1 MGAASP
7 VLSPSITLMLT
18 GQAETRM
25 IPYSL
30 PQAPLSALLVLANLF
45 PLQGFHPNNVGHGQS
60 QGNAS
65 PHGAAPA
72 NGQPLAPTAKFPRP
86 SEFLRTL
93 ARDYILDP
101 RTSIGEIRMKPS
113 GNGLMEMT
121 ITLKAEGTV

>member
-1 MGAASP
+1 MP
-7 VLSPSITLMLT
+7 P

-25 IPYSL
+25 VPHSL
-30 PQAPLSALLVLANLF
+30 PQALLSALLILANLV
-45 PLQGFHPNNVGHGQS
+45 PPQGFHPNNVGHGQS
-60 QGNAS
+60 QGDAS